1 LLSYSSKT
9 QLKYP
14 RTLYLKVE
22 QASTLHQF
30 EKIVYKPIPVRE
42 LLLEM
47 KNLSELMIDLA
58 YSAALYN
65 DKDLAEDV
73 LALESRVDSLS
84 YLLDM
89 EIMIAARDAKDAEGL
104 IGVSIV
110 AASTDKISDAAADIA
125 AIVTRNIGIHP
136 IIGEIFKK
144 VEERLMKVTVKP
156 NSEII
161 KQMIGEL
168 NLAARMGVDI
178 IAIRRNNDWIL
189 NPKKTETVFQG
200 DILITRGAPSG
211 IEEFKDLAEGKL
223 ATLDTEKRA
232 KFEEIVSRFVEL
244 KDTSELMIDLAY
256 SSLMLNSKELAEE
269 VERLEERMDQLH
281 TDFELLALTSDFK
294 KEEASGFLGLIRLG
308 VATEKI
314 ADAAADMAEV
324 VLRGIEPHPIL
335 KLTIK
340 EAEETVTQACVTA
353 DSPLVGKSLKE
364 ARVHEETGMWVL
376 VIKRN
381 DNCVRPRGDSKIA
394 SGDVLVASGYA
405 EGADALKNLA
415 SPTQTCNVE

>member
-1 LLSYSSKT
+1 L
-9 QLKYP
+9 P
-14 RTLYLKVE
+14 
-22 QASTLHQF
+22 QF

-73 LALESRVDSLS
+73 LALERRVDNYA

-89 EIMIAARDAKDAEGL
+89 EIMVAARDPKDAEAL

-125 AIVTRNIGIHP
+125 AIVTRNIGVHP
-136 IIGEIFKK
+136 IVGQIFEK
-144 VEERLMKVTVKP
+144 VEERLIKVTVKP
-156 NSEII
+156 NSLLAKKNIS
-161 KQMIGEL
+161 EL

-178 IAIRRNNDWIL
+178 IAIRRNHDWIL
-189 NPKKTETVFQG
+189 NPG
-200 DILITRGAPSG
+200 DEEMVYEGDVLITRGTTSG
-211 IEEFKDLAEGKL
+211 IEEFKDLAEGSL
-223 ATLDTEKRA
+223 AAIDTEKLA

-256 SSLMLNSKELAEE
+256 SALMLNSKELAEE
-269 VERLEERMDQLH
+269 VEKLEDRMDQLH

-294 KEEASGFLGLIRLG
+294 KEEAAGFLGLIRLG

-314 ADAAADMAEV
+314 ADAAADMAEA

-340 EAEETVTQACVTA
+340 EAEETVVQACVTQE
-353 DSPLVGKSLKE
+353 STLVGKTLKE
-364 ARVHEETGMWVL
+364 ARVHEETGMWIL
-376 VIKRN
+376 VIKRE
-381 DNCVRPRGDSKIA
+381 DRCLRPKGDSKIQA
-394 SGDVLVASGYA
+394 GDVLVASGYA
-405 EGADALKNLA
+405 EGADDLKKLA
-415 SPTQTCNVE
+415 SPTQTCNIE